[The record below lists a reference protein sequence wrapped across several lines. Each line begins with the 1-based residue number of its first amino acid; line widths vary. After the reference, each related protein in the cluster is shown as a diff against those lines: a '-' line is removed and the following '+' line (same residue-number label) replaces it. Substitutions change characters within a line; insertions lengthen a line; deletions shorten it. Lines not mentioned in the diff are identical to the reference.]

1 MYYQKK
7 GNPIERRDHVFDVV
21 TNIVCILIMVIW
33 IMTFLTIGVKLL
45 RIAWMIYVSI
55 FETLRITLFV
65 INKKIDLNIWGLL
78 KDN

>member
-1 MYYQKK
+1 MFQRV
-7 GNPIERRDHVFDVV
+7 NHPQRDHVFDVV